1 MLKYKE
7 FVSLNEGAIGDFFR
21 GVGNFLTGS
30 KSKIKSLI
38 EKLVTLEKT
47 FIDQS
52 DEMQFSIFK
61 AQSPS
66 RSQEDALLSKQ
77 QASMSQRAL
86 DALTRAKNA
95 EANVI
100 NNEVAKICGKD
111 ARLISYYKGLLAGA
125 NTEVAKYAYEKA
137 KTHRDSA
144 YSDSLHSQLKSM
156 EAARQEAER
165 YAAEQTGEE
174 ETKTQV
180 KPSKLR
186 SELYQLPYSE
196 FKSAA
201 QKMDPQEIIRL
212 IADGDVIILQMN
224 SDYKEQMDELKGAKK
239 GFVASK
245 DEYGLEWADKEK
257 QTIER
262 NYQELKSDIEDKM
275 TFLRRIKKK

>member
-7 FVSLNEGAIGDFFR
+7 FVSLNEGSIGDFFR
-21 GVGNFLTGS
+21 GVGNFLTGA
-30 KSKIKSLI
+30 KSKIKDLV

-52 DEMQFSIFK
+52 DEMQFSVFK
-61 AQSPS
+61 AQAPS
-66 RSQEDALLSKQ
+66 KSQEDAIISKQ

-137 KTHRDSA
+137 KAHRDSA
-144 YSDSLHSQLKSM
+144 YTDSLHAQLKNM

-165 YAAEQTGEE
+165 YAASQSGAE
-174 ETKTQV
+174 ETNTPK
-180 KPSKLR
+180 KSAKLR

-196 FKSAA
+196 FKSAT
-201 QKMDPQEIIRL
+201 QMMDSQEIIRL
-212 IADGDVIILQMN
+212 IADGEVIILQLN
-224 SDYKEQMDELKGAKK
+224 TDYKEQMDELRGAKK

-245 DEYGLEWADKEK
+245 DQYGLEWADKEK
-257 QTIER
+257 QQIER

>member
-7 FVSLNEGAIGDFFR
+7 FVSLNEGSIGDFFR
-21 GVGNFLTGS
+21 GVGNLITGA
-30 KSKIKSLI
+30 KPKIKNLV

-52 DEMQFSIFK
+52 DEMQFSVFRSQ
-61 AQSPS
+61 APS
-66 RSQEDALLSKQ
+66 KSQEDAIISRQ

-111 ARLISYYKGLLAGA
+111 ARLIAYYKGLLAGA

-144 YSDSLHSQLKSM
+144 YTDSLYSQLKSM
-156 EAARQEAER
+156 EASRQEVER
-165 YAAEQTGEE
+165 YAAEQTQGEE
-174 ETKTQV
+174 KNAP
-180 KPSKLR
+180 KRPAKLR
-186 SELYQLPYSE
+186 SEVYQLPYSE

-201 QKMDPQEIIRL
+201 QGMDSQEIIRL
-212 IADGDVIILQMN
+212 VADGDVIILQLN
-224 SDYKEQMDELKGAKK
+224 TDYKEQMDELKGAKK

-275 TFLRRIKKK
+275 AFLRRIKKK